1 MAAPCS
7 LWWLDPPK
15 HCRTALCWRH
25 TLENAATEKPWPDLS
40 WDESLTAIQ
49 QWKEV
54 CMSACKLPFQ
64 IGKQPA
70 HSNSAGCPPQLQFTV
85 LLLFN
90 GPRSKISVWRTSH
103 CPRTEKRDT
112 PLIWLPSKT
121 GRGQQE
127 GEGLWALWLCWPAS
141 GILSFLFQ
149 EVETTS
155 SLIKWD
161 VLTSLACQ
169 TVTANRLVWNAFLK
183 K

>member
-1 MAAPCS
+1 
-7 LWWLDPPK
+7 
-15 HCRTALCWRH
+15 
-25 TLENAATEKPWPDLS
+25 
-40 WDESLTAIQ
+40 
-49 QWKEV
+49 
-54 CMSACKLPFQ
+54 MSACKLPFQ

-121 GRGQQE
+121 GGGSKKVKVCELSGFAGQHQE
-127 GEGLWALWLCWPAS
+127 YCHS
-141 GILSFLFQ
+141 SF
-149 EVETTS
+149 
-155 SLIKWD
+155 
-161 VLTSLACQ
+161 
-169 TVTANRLVWNAFLK
+169 K